1 MTLATTPPAATTS
14 NDGRLKLSNQLC
26 FATYA
31 AAHAFS
37 RSTSHCWIRW
47 G

>member
-1 MTLATTPPAATTS
+1 MATKKLRAQASSST
-14 NDGRLKLSNQLC
+14 DGLKLSDQLC

-31 AAHAFS
+31 AAHAFTRVYS
-37 RSTSHCWIRW
+37 RCWTRS